1 MNGDNNKSYK
11 HLILE
16 LILKI
21 AIAIIVFFI
30 GTSGRKI
37 DNRFINIGV
46 SLLLV
51 AIMMYCIYS
60 ISISFARL
68 SELYDN
74 QERVLKDDILKR
86 GKQYNIDEIVI
97 LVESNDIIEIE
108 IVSENKVI
116 KIGASSYMENMSSEF
131 SDKEYYIG
139 NKTFKNISDFKA
151 ELLKY
156 TINRQ
161 ILVIFIDGLTPNKFA
176 PKRVT
181 K

>member
-60 ISISFARL
+60 ISISEMCIRD
-68 SELYDN
+68 SM
-74 QERVLKDDILKR
+74 RKR
-86 GKQYNIDEIVI
+86 GSGKSLEKQ
-97 LVESNDIIEIE
+97 
-108 IVSENKVI
+108 
-116 KIGASSYMENMSSEF
+116 
-131 SDKEYYIG
+131 
-139 NKTFKNISDFKA
+139 
-151 ELLKY
+151 
-156 TINRQ
+156 RQ
-161 ILVIFIDGLTPNKFA
+161 
-176 PKRVT
+176 
-181 K
+181 

>member
-60 ISISFARL
+60 ISISAARL

-74 QERVLKDDILKR
+74 RERVLKDDILKR
-86 GKQYNIDEIVI
+86 GKQYNNPVLLPFHMNRTEYIKFKYLRKLNER
-97 LVESNDIIEIE
+97 IIIR
-108 IVSENKVI
+108 ITHVI
-116 KIGASSYMENMSSEF
+116 KHI
-131 SDKEYYIG
+131 
-139 NKTFKNISDFKA
+139 
-151 ELLKY
+151 
-156 TINRQ
+156 
-161 ILVIFIDGLTPNKFA
+161 IFIIF
-176 PKRVT
+176 
-181 K
+181 

>member
-116 KIGASSYMENMSSEF
+116 KIGASSYMENMP
-131 SDKEYYIG
+131 I
-139 NKTFKNISDFKA
+139 DFQQ
-151 ELLKY
+151 
-156 TINRQ
+156 R
-161 ILVIFIDGLTPNKFA
+161 ILYRK
-176 PKRVT
+176 
-181 K
+181 

>member
-74 QERVLKDDILKR
+74 QERVLK
-86 GKQYNIDEIVI
+86 
-97 LVESNDIIEIE
+97 
-108 IVSENKVI
+108 
-116 KIGASSYMENMSSEF
+116 IGASSYMENMSSEF